1 MNLFEEKNQAQIKHN
16 RYQILT
22 NVQIIVQFALLI
34 NSWDSLNVKLFK
46 ALEINLTTKLVVIS
60 EFYVTRVIRLFLE
73 AERGHKRDCHHLYK
87 NS

>member
-60 EFYVTRVIRLFLE
+60 EFYVTRVIKPFLE
-73 AERGHKRDCHHLYK
+73 AERGHKRDYHHLYK